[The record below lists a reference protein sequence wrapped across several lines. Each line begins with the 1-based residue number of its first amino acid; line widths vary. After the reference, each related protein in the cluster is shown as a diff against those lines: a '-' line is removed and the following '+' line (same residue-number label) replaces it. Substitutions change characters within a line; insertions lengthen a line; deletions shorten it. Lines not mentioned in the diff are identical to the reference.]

1 MSLEVEFTN
10 CVMTLNIL
18 PEKAI
23 TGKSLLIESNFL
35 EKFQNQIAARK
46 ENLSIWCET

>member
-10 CVMTLNIL
+10 CVMNLNIL

-23 TGKSLLIESNFL
+23 TGESLLL
-35 EKFQNQIAARK
+35 RK
-46 ENLSIWCET
+46 